1 MNNLSKKTNTLYFQV
16 CEKLANG
23 EHETEQKAVQA
34 VVQKFNSATVF
45 IKVVSFVNDAIIT
58 FHSSRSSLSSSLSSS
73 LAPGKHNHPDLKT
86 SFEQPWCDKGG
97 RKGLMILCISGK
109 LVATAMD
116 FLNYMVEAW
125 VGGWVAIFQVIV
137 PNQAP
142 PPIISSQSYFSDAMR
157 EGFTKK
163 IK

>member
-1 MNNLSKKTNTLYFQV
+1 
-16 CEKLANG
+16 
-23 EHETEQKAVQA
+23 
-34 VVQKFNSATVF
+34 
-45 IKVVSFVNDAIIT
+45 
-58 FHSSRSSLSSSLSSS
+58 
-73 LAPGKHNHPDLKT
+73 
-86 SFEQPWCDKGG
+86 
-97 RKGLMILCISGK
+97 MILCISGK

-125 VGGWVAIFQVIV
+125 VGGWVATFQVIV

-157 EGFTKK
+157 EGFKKK